1 MYDRKTWIVL
11 AACAA
16 LLSANIYYS
25 SQNTK
30 KDAERR
36 ALEKTTTVAE
46 TEPAPAE
53 AASQLEVDT
62 PPPSTEEQ
70 FLTLENDKVI
80 YTFTNLGGGIKNAQ
94 LKDQT
99 NVGDKSLVTLNRFGQ
114 GAVGAIANP
123 DQSLDQTIYSYKQE
137 ESIPGKSVVYIQKLP
152 SGLIAKKTFSLIE
165 SQAPG
170 APYLL
175 DFKLSLQN
183 VTANTQ
189 NLSQWSLFL
198 GEASPLYQAE
208 NSVQTGF
215 FWHENGSMKF
225 KDGHAFK
232 GSWISSPQ
240 TVINSPQGDTLE
252 YAGVTNQYFTTVIR
266 PAQPAVSTAWGK
278 RGDIKLQANAAALSS
293 VRAGISLPAATL
305 APQETKDFSYRVFM
319 GPKHND
325 MLRKMEKYWGK
336 GWGDLMQYGDWLQV
350 AARPLNWLLNFFHRL
365 VDGVATKW
373 SWGIAVILL
382 TLTVRTAIMPL
393 AAKSTHAMKRMSK
406 LQPIMAQL
414 KEKYPDDPNKLNTEM
429 MGLYKKYGIN
439 PLGGCLPMLIQ
450 IPVFFGFFKML
461 QYAVELRHQGFL
473 WLTDLSQPDTLYTVH
488 LPFQLPIIG
497 DHIPINILPILM
509 AVTSFAQMAM
519 MPKAGDPMQQKI
531 MKFMP
536 LMFFFFCYNYASAL
550 ALYWTTQNIF
560 SIGQTWIMNKI
571 PEPELVARAD
581 SGKKSWVQR
590 MAERQAEIQK
600 AQQQAGG
607 MKNVTPAN
615 DAKKKRNPR
624 TGG

>member
-16 LLSANIYYS
+16 LISANIYYS
-25 SQNTK
+25 GQNAK
-30 KDAERR
+30 N
-36 ALEKTTTVAE
+36 VARQAQE
-46 TEPAPAE
+46 QPSASVE
-53 AASQLEVDT
+53 AAPLPADSPGPSRLEVDT

-70 FLTLENDKVI
+70 LVTLETDKVI
-80 YTFTNLGGGIKNAQ
+80 FTFTNLGGGIKSAQ
-94 LKDQT
+94 MKDQT
-99 NVGDKSLVTLNRFGQ
+99 NVDENSFVTLNRFGQ

-123 DQSLDQTIYSYKQE
+123 DQSLDQTVYLYK
-137 ESIPGKSVVYIQKLP
+137 SDLSVPGKSVVYLQRLP
-152 SGLIAKKTFSLIE
+152 SGLIAKKTFSVIE
-165 SQAPG
+165 SKNTG

-175 DFKLSLQN
+175 DFELSLEN
-183 VTANTQ
+183 DTENSL

-208 NSVQTGF
+208 SGIQTGF
-215 FWHENGSMKF
+215 FWHEDGHMKF
-225 KDGHAFK
+225 KDSHTFK
-232 GSWISSPQ
+232 GGWFSSPQ
-240 TVINSPQGDTLE
+240 STITSPVGETLE
-252 YAGVTNQYFTTVIR
+252 YAGVANQYFTTVLR
-266 PAQPAVSTAWGK
+266 PTQPIATTAWGK
-278 RGDIKLQANAAALSS
+278 RGDVRLLAASEPLSS
-293 VRAGISLPAATL
+293 VRAGLSLPAATL
-305 APQETKDFSYRVFM
+305 APKELKTFTYRIFM

-336 GWGDLMQYGDWLQV
+336 GWGDLMQYGDWLQA
-350 AARPLNWLLNFFHRL
+350 AARPLNWLLNFYHRL
-365 VDGVATKW
+365 VDGFATKW
-373 SWGIAVILL
+373 SWGIAIILL
-382 TLTVRTAIMPL
+382 TLTVRTAIWPL
-393 AAKSTHAMKRMSK
+393 AAKSTHSMKRMSK

-450 IPVFFGFFKML
+450 IPIFFGFFKML

-473 WLTDLSQPDTLYTVH
+473 WLDDLSQPDTLFTIGLPFH
-488 LPFQLPIIG
+488 LPLLG

-509 AVTSFAQMAM
+509 AITSFAQMAM

-531 MKFMP
+531 MKLMP

-571 PEPELVARAD
+571 PEPELVARPD

-600 AQQQAGG
+600 AQQQGNSL
-607 MKNVTPAN
+607 KNVTP
-615 DAKKKRNPR
+615 DPKKKRTPR